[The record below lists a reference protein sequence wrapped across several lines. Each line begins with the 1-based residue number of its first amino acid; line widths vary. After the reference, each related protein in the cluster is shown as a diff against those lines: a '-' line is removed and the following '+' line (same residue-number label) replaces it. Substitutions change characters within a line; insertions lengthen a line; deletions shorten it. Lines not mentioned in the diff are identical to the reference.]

1 MRDKVCVCDREE
13 RERESVM
20 EGGSVCVRLSF
31 LGVTK
36 VRVQFKLEV
45 TNAKLVVVRE
55 TNKRRF
61 AKQVYFKNTSLLSS
75 LAYLI

>member
-1 MRDKVCVCDREE
+1 MRDKVCVYVCVEE

-61 AKQVYFKNTSLLSS
+61 AKQVYL
-75 LAYLI
+75 